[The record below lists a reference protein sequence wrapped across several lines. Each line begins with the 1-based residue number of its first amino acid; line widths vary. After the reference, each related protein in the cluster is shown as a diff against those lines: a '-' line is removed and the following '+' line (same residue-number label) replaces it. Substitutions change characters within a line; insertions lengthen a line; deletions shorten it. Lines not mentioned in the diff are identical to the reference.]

1 VAQVTEGFIQIDQEL
16 CTGCGN
22 CATTCPSEAIS
33 GERNKP
39 HTISE
44 QRCLACGRCVQV
56 CNAHDSIFQK
66 YATSRAKRLRQRELP
81 SGLKEPLF
89 AAYDRCLI
97 PGVKAAL
104 SDPDRVVLVQVGP
117 TVCDTV
123 AEDFGLAAGSLKP
136 GRIVAALKKVGFSK
150 VYSFNFA
157 AALAVLEQA
166 YELVDRL
173 HSGRL
178 LPVINSSCPACVK
191 FIEQFHPELIHYL
204 AGCKSPHQIAGA
216 LLKSYVAEKL
226 KVDSSKIYGVSI
238 GSCTSR
244 KIEAGRPEMNFSG
257 HPDVDAVLTA
267 RDLAYLF
274 KDYGIELSEMSEAE
288 FDRELPEIAGMES
301 VYCSPGDI
309 TAAVLYAGR
318 GLIDQG
324 KSEALDVKFVETGT
338 EGVQMASVRLDK
350 FDLKVVSITGL
361 PNAVPFFDAMK
372 AGKHEIAFLEILSC
386 PMGCVSG
393 GGQPKVLLPQDKVS
407 TYSERANLSSKPDAK
422 AFGSI
427 AKHPAVQQVYQGF
440 FAKACGD
447 KSNRAINTQYSERKL
462 SD

>member
-22 CATTCPSEAIS
+22 CAATCPSEAIS

-44 QRCLACGRCVQV
+44 QRCMACGRCVQV
-56 CNAHDSIFQK
+56 CCAYDSVFSK
-66 YATSRAKRLRQRELP
+66 YATSHAKRLQQRDLP
-81 SGLKEPLF
+81 SSLKEPLF
-89 AAYDRCLI
+89 AAFDRCFI
-97 PGVKAAL
+97 SGVKDAL
-104 SDPDRVVLVQVGP
+104 SDPDRVVLAQVGP
-117 TVCDTV
+117 TVCDTI

-136 GRIVAALKKVGFSK
+136 GRIVSALKKIGFRK

-166 YELVDRL
+166 HELADRL
-173 HSGRL
+173 RSGGI
-178 LPVINSSCPACVK
+178 LPLINSSCPACVK
-191 FIEQFHPELIHYL
+191 FIEQSHPELIHYL

-226 KVDSSKIYGVSI
+226 KIDSSKIYGVSI
-238 GSCTSR
+238 GSCTAR

-257 HPDVDAVLTA
+257 RPDVDAVLTV

-274 KDYGIELSEMSEAE
+274 KDYGIEFSEMPEAE
-288 FDRELPEIAGMES
+288 FDRELPDVAGMES
-301 VYCSPGDI
+301 VYCTPGDI
-309 TAAVLYAGR
+309 TAAVLNAVR
-318 GLIDQG
+318 GLIDSG
-324 KSEALDVKFVETGT
+324 GAKALDVKFAETGT
-338 EGVQMASVRLDK
+338 EGVQTASVRLDT
-350 FDLKVVSITGL
+350 FDLKVVSVTGL

-372 AGKHEIAFLEILSC
+372 AGKQDVAFMEILSC

-393 GGQPKVLLPQDKVS
+393 GGQPKVLLPQDKGT
-407 TYSERANLSSKPDAK
+407 TYSERAKLNPKPDAK
-422 AFGSI
+422 TFGDI
-427 AKHPAVQQVYQGF
+427 AKHPDVQQIYQGF

-447 KSNRAINTQYSERKL
+447 KSNRAIHTQYSERKL
-462 SD
+462 RD

>member
-1 VAQVTEGFIQIDQEL
+1 VAQVTEGYIQIDQEL

-22 CATTCPSEAIS
+22 CVEACPSEAIS

-39 HTISE
+39 HTVSE

-56 CNAHDSIFQK
+56 CSAYDSVFQK
-66 YATSRAKRLRQRELP
+66 YTTSRAKRLQLRALP
-81 SGLKEPLF
+81 SSLKEPLF
-89 AAYDRCLI
+89 AANDRCF
-97 PGVKAAL
+97 L
-104 SDPDRVVLVQVGP
+104 SDVKTALADKNLRVFVQVGP

-123 AEDFGLAAGSLKP
+123 AEDFGLAPGGIKP
-136 GRIVAALKKVGFSK
+136 GQIVAALKKIGVGK
-150 VYSFNFA
+150 VYNFNFA

-173 HSGRL
+173 RSGRL

-226 KVDSSKIYGVSI
+226 KMDSSKIYGVSI

-244 KIEAGRPEMNFSG
+244 KLEAHRPEMNYSG
-257 HPDVDAVLTA
+257 HLDVDAVITA
-267 RDLAYLF
+267 RELAYLF
-274 KDYGIELSEMSEAE
+274 KDCEIELSSMPEQE
-288 FDRELPEIAGMES
+288 FDDELPDVAGMES

-309 TAAVLYAGR
+309 TAAVVYASR
-318 GLIDQG
+318 GLIGQNEQESADLNF
-324 KSEALDVKFVETGT
+324 AETGT
-338 EGVQMASVRLDK
+338 EGVQTASVRLNQS
-350 FDLKVVSITGL
+350 DLKVVSVTGL
-361 PNAVPFFDAMK
+361 PNAIPFFEAMK
-372 AGKHEIAFLEILSC
+372 SGKHEVAFMEILSC

-393 GGQPKVLLPQDKVS
+393 GGQPKVLLPQDKVN
-407 TYSERANLSSKPDAK
+407 TYRERANLACKPDARI
-422 AFGSI
+422 FGSI

-447 KSNRAINTQYSERKL
+447 KSNRAIHTQYTERKL